1 MSRRLLSDGLLRGR
15 ARGTAIHAIAL
26 PRSTGRSRKS
36 CVHSRYWRCI
46 AHLQVRKLQVAATRR
61 SQLPPSGV
69 RVCGVAPSAAVVARS
84 VRTPMHTSCARLTCR
99 NVSRAPSGRGI
110 ILFPASAGSRE
121 HSSSGFGLSRVAGP
135 AVAVAQRVVAL
146 GMCGLT
152 SAGSEVLSAK
162 DCASLPAWCAVVRSA
177 AGTLRQWLHA
187 LRQDCTSVQRETH
200 VERVIATAVSEVR
213 SGADVRSCGE
223 GVASGVDG
231 QCRVSVLTR
240 SRRSASVR
248 RCGWW

>member
-1 MSRRLLSDGLLRGR
+1 MGYYEGVHGAPRFTQLPCRAVRG
-15 ARGTAIHAIAL
+15 AAGSLAFT
-26 PRSTGRSRKS
+26 
-36 CVHSRYWRCI
+36 
-46 AHLQVRKLQVAATRR
+46 AATGGALRICR
-61 SQLPPSGV
+61 FGSCRLRQRGAHSCRQAV
-69 RVCGVAPSAAVVARS
+69 FVSAALRPVRPVVARS

-162 DCASLPAWCAVVRSA
+162 GCASLPAWCAVVRSA